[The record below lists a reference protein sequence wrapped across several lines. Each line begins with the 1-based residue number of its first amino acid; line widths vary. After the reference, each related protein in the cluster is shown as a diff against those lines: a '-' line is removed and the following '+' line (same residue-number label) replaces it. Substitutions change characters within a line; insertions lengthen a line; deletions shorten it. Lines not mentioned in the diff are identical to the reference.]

1 GIEQLEENAMKAI
14 LKGVKVVEVAAWTY
28 VPMAGAVL
36 AEWGAE
42 VIKIE
47 HPEHGDPQRGLINSG
62 LVPGGGSV
70 NHMMEVPN
78 RGKKSVGLDLASP
91 AGHEVLLKL
100 VAEADVFL
108 TNFLPTGR
116 RKLGIDVADLRAVNP
131 DIIYARGSAGAS
143 ADPRP
148 SAAATT
154 WPRSGPVAARPTSAP
169 RPRWSTPS
177 FSPAPPMATC
187 SAG

>member
-1 GIEQLEENAMKAI
+1 MFTAWTDVGPAQGRPWTIGGRARGVRRGAAVHGRRVRVPPMACRLSGIEQLEENAMKAI

-108 TNFLPTGR
+108 TNCLPTGR

-131 DIIYARGSAGAS
+131 DI
-143 ADPRP
+143 
-148 SAAATT
+148 
-154 WPRSGPVAARPTSAP
+154 
-169 RPRWSTPS
+169 
-177 FSPAPPMATC
+177 
-187 SAG
+187 